1 MSQVMEHINR
11 LADAIGPR
19 PATTDAE
26 AEAAEYIES
35 VFRAHNLD
43 VERQEFDSPRS
54 DARAHI
60 VYGVLLIA
68 AAVLSVW
75 WSLPALALAVLA
87 TVLVW
92 LDFGMRFSLGRFL
105 GQGPSQNVIAR
116 HVPRA
121 RRNERLQRVVIV
133 AHYDSAKPSFLSS
146 PGLVRHFALIVK
158 LMQWVPVGVV
168 AWLALTALPFADG
181 WKPWAGYVAIVVSAV
196 WLVPVVAGLQREVL
210 GHATDGANDNAS
222 GVAAMLAVMQATVP
236 ESAESRTAAPVRRG
250 IEAVIEAGDLDD
262 DVVLDYRPVADARV
276 ETPTLMP
283 LDGIDGDDDG
293 WPAVEP
299 APAARIPL
307 DDEWDFAEVPGSVQP
322 RPACDVPVDMSG
334 PLDLESG
341 WADIGPVRGQGSL
354 DMEIDAALGRTVPG
368 ESDSYERPRPEPS
381 SLFGTQET
389 LEDVP
394 VEDMVTRDEPIL
406 DAESPDEE
414 ASREGRA
421 RSRRE
426 RRESADD
433 GRGLRDWL
441 GIGRGFDVRRAGKQ
455 IGSWENLENDDDEFG
470 FKAGSAGGDITGSL
484 DPTELAAR
492 IRRQVTDGVDRA
504 LAEKEIWFVATGAGE
519 PGGYGMRALLDAY
532 GDDLKGAAIINIDS
546 VGAGAVSFI
555 THEGV
560 TRRLHADRRLVS
572 QAKRTVR
579 EQGSSVRGR
588 ERMGASGD
596 AVVALTKGFRA
607 MSVMAFDIN
616 DRLPNWHWHTDTVD
630 AVSADTV
637 EQAVDFVSALV
648 RDL

>member
-35 VFRAHNLD
+35 VFRAHSLD

-60 VYGVLLIA
+60 VYGALIIA
-68 AAVLSVW
+68 SAVLSIW
-75 WSLPALALAVLA
+75 WSLPALALAIVVA
-87 TVLVW
+87 AVVW
-92 LDFGMRFSLGRFL
+92 LDLGMRFSLARFL
-105 GQGPSQNVIAR
+105 GQGPSQNIIAR
-116 HVPRA
+116 HVPKA

-133 AHYDSAKPSFLSS
+133 AHYDTAKPSFLSS
-146 PGLVRHFALIVK
+146 PGLVRHASMVVK
-158 LMQWVPVGVV
+158 LMQWVPVALVV
-168 AWLALTALPFADG
+168 WLALTSLPFAET
-181 WKPWAGYVAIVVSAV
+181 WKPWTGYFAILVAAFWLLPFSAGV
-196 WLVPVVAGLQREVL
+196 QREVL

-236 ESAESRTAAPVRRG
+236 ESAEGRAYAPTRRG
-250 IEAVIEAGDLDD
+250 AEAVMAAGGFDD
-262 DVVLDYRPVADARV
+262 DVVLDYRPMTPVAAD
-276 ETPTLMP
+276 TQMLMP
-283 LDGIDGDDDG
+283 LDDLDADDDG
-293 WPAVEP
+293 WPSAEP
-299 APAARIPL
+299 APAPRIPL
-307 DDEWDFAEVPGSVQP
+307 DDGWDDQGPVGYVEPT
-322 RPACDVPVDMSG
+322 PAYTAPIDLSG
-334 PLDLESG
+334 PLDRG
-341 WADIGPVRGQGSL
+341 DAWDDIEPVDGQGSFDL
-354 DMEIDAALGRTVPG
+354 GDAPEAARVDDGARADESAPQEDASEEEWSRAGR
-368 ESDSYERPRPEPS
+368 S
-381 SLFGTQET
+381 
-389 LEDVP
+389 
-394 VEDMVTRDEPIL
+394 
-406 DAESPDEE
+406 
-414 ASREGRA
+414 

-426 RRESADD
+426 RRESDEE
-433 GRGLRDWL
+433 GHGLRDWL

-455 IGSWENLENDDDEFG
+455 IGSWENLDNDDDEFG

-484 DPTELAAR
+484 DPSEIAAR

-532 GDDLKGAAIINIDS
+532 GSELKGAAIINIDT
-546 VGAGAVSFI
+546 VGAGAVSYI

-579 EQGSSVRGR
+579 EQEMSVRGR
-588 ERMGASGD
+588 ERMGATGD
-596 AVVALTKGFRA
+596 AVVALTRGFRV

-616 DRLPNWHWHTDTVD
+616 DRLPNWHWHTDTVE
-630 AVSADTV
+630 AVSVDTV
-637 EQAVDFVSALV
+637 EQAVDFVIALV